1 MASTPRVPERVT
13 APAKP
18 ATHAATMALSVGIVG
33 LPNVGKSTLF
43 NALSDAGAE
52 AANYPFCT
60 IEPNHGIVPVPDPR
74 LDALVAVI
82 TPKSIVPTTVEFVDI
97 AGLVAG
103 ASKGEGLGN
112 QFLAHIRSVDAIA
125 HVVRCFE
132 DDNVQHV
139 ANRVDPIADVET
151 IDTELLLRDI
161 QSLEKRADRARKQA
175 KSGDKTEKLALE
187 LCERAI
193 EALNAGTAAR
203 TLERTP
209 DEAKILAELDLLTD
223 KPVFY
228 VANVAEGQLAAGL
241 SDPIVARLVEYVR
254 PSGAEVVVIA
264 ANIEAEIA
272 ALDPG
277 ERAEFLAEL
286 GLEEP
291 GLDKLIRTA
300 YSLLELITYFTA
312 GEKECRAWT
321 IRRGTKA
328 PQAAGVIHS
337 DFERGFIRAEVIPW
351 DTLVEYKSEAAVKAA
366 GKMRVEGK
374 DYVVKDG
381 DVMHFRFNV

>member
-1 MASTPRVPERVT
+1 
-13 APAKP
+13 
-18 ATHAATMALSVGIVG
+18 
-33 LPNVGKSTLF
+33 
-43 NALSDAGAE
+43 
-52 AANYPFCT
+52 
-60 IEPNHGIVPVPDPR
+60 
-74 LDALVAVI
+74 
-82 TPKSIVPTTVEFVDI
+82 
-97 AGLVAG
+97 
-103 ASKGEGLGN
+103 
-112 QFLAHIRSVDAIA
+112 SVDAIA

-241 SDPIVARLVEYVR
+241 SDPIV
-254 PSGAEVVVIA
+254 
-264 ANIEAEIA
+264 
-272 ALDPG
+272 
-277 ERAEFLAEL
+277 
-286 GLEEP
+286 
-291 GLDKLIRTA
+291 
-300 YSLLELITYFTA
+300 
-312 GEKECRAWT
+312 
-321 IRRGTKA
+321 
-328 PQAAGVIHS
+328 
-337 DFERGFIRAEVIPW
+337 
-351 DTLVEYKSEAAVKAA
+351 
-366 GKMRVEGK
+366 
-374 DYVVKDG
+374 
-381 DVMHFRFNV
+381 

>member
-1 MASTPRVPERVT
+1 MG
-13 APAKP
+13 
-18 ATHAATMALSVGIVG
+18 LSVGIVG

-43 NALSDAGAE
+43 NALSNAGAE

-74 LDALVAVI
+74 LDALVQVI
-82 TPKSIVPTTVEFVDI
+82 TPKSIVPTVIEFVDI

-112 QFLAHIRSVDAIA
+112 KFLAHIRETDAIA
-125 HVVRCFE
+125 HVVRCFV
-132 DDNVQHV
+132 DDNIQHV
-139 ANRVDPIADVET
+139 ANRIDPVSDIET
-151 IDTELLLRDI
+151 IDTELLLRDL
-161 QSLEKRADRARKQA
+161 QSLEKRADRARKA
-175 KSGDKTEKLALE
+175 SKSGDKTEKLALE
-187 LCERAI
+187 LCERAV
-193 EALNAGTAAR
+193 AQLNEGKPAR
-203 TLERTP
+203 TLQRTP

-228 VANVAEGQLAAGL
+228 VANVTEKQLAAGL
-241 SDPIVARLVEYVR
+241 EDPLVARVVEYVR

-264 ANIEAEIA
+264 ASIEAEIS
-272 ALDPG
+272 ALEPD
-277 ERAEFLAEL
+277 ERAEFLAEI
-286 GLEEP
+286 GLAEP
-291 GLDKLIRTA
+291 GLHKLIRTA
-300 YSLLELITYFTA
+300 YALLDLITYFTA

-328 PQAAGVIHS
+328 PQAAGVIHT
-337 DFERGFIRAEVIPW
+337 DFERGFIRAEVISW
-351 DTLVEYKSEAAVKAA
+351 DTLVELRSEAAVKAA

-374 DYVVKDG
+374 DYVVRDG